1 MGVSSNKLTHVTEFE
16 YYFADK
22 FVTFTFADLLEYYLV
37 GHITVKLYCI
47 VAGKLK
53 SYMKDL
59 RVTCDAA
66 RG

>member
-1 MGVSSNKLTHVTEFE
+1 MGVSWNKLTLVTEFE

-22 FVTFTFADLLEYYLV
+22 FTFADLLEYYLV
-37 GHITVKLYCI
+37 GQITVKLYCI

-59 RVTCDAA
+59 RVICDAA